1 MIQLRMAREA
11 IRAVQERVKWLEE
24 HNFPIWISHKGEVID
39 ARTLPVEERDLG
51 PDPDSITELKVV
63 ERIQINGPGVL
74 DREGW
79 VWPPGSTGEEPAEES
94 DEGGG
99 L

>member
-1 MIQLRMAREA
+1 MAREA
-11 IRAVQERVKWLEE
+11 LRATQERVKWLEE
-24 HNFPIWISHKGEVID
+24 HNFPIWIVHEGEVID
-39 ARTLPVEERDLG
+39 GRTIPPEERDLG

-79 VWPPGSTGEEPAEES
+79 VWPEDENPADGNSGTSAMES
-94 DEGGG
+94 GGDADS
-99 L
+99 